1 MDKETKDL
9 LEELK
14 QSSGYISISEL
25 AKRFEEIDELYNH
38 ELWNLQQILSNINL
52 HVPVELDVVHCE
64 KCKHWGT
71 GAAGETENIKCCR
84 FGNYM
89 VGANG
94 YCVYGEKESAE
105 NE

>member
-14 QSSGYISISEL
+14 NSNGYISISEL

-52 HVPVELDVVHCE
+52 HVPVELDVVRCKE
-64 KCKHWGT
+64 CKHWGT
-71 GAAGETENIKCCR
+71 GVAGETENIKCCEYAK
-84 FGNYM
+84 YM
-89 VGANG
+89 VGDNG
-94 YCVYGEKESAE
+94 YCVYGEKECAE
-105 NE
+105 